1 MTWKGKSFISVIVFS
16 GDFISMSPAPWCI
29 IQDYT
34 FSLSWCLEHAETT
47 LHGSKLIYADLS
59 FIRAQ
64 YLACESGV
72 NNPRQTPG
80 IIARSLQKIWTSDV
94 FSTSSQPLAF
104 FSVLWLGLLCLLV
117 QYEQPCYPKS
127 RHLPCCDATWVI
139 VVLVSSFNI
148 RGLNIFQS

>member
-29 IQDYT
+29 IQDYI

-104 FSVLWLGLLCLLV
+104 FLSFDSVYCVFWFNMSNPAIQNLVISLVAMQREWLSYLFPHSTFV
-117 QYEQPCYPKS
+117 
-127 RHLPCCDATWVI
+127 A
-139 VVLVSSFNI
+139 
-148 RGLNIFQS
+148 